1 MDRFL
6 KSATPS
12 IFVTKKFELGSHIYE
27 KYFFIMRS
35 LFVRNVLKNTNL
47 KIERIEKP
55 TLRFLYKQQYA
66 SRQLIICLSKKQLAS
81 LFFMER
87 YISFVV

>member
-1 MDRFL
+1 MGHFL
-6 KSATPS
+6 QSATPS
-12 IFVTKKFELGSHIYE
+12 VFVTKKFELGSHIYE

-66 SRQLIICLSKKQLAS
+66 SRQPVIICLSKK
-81 LFFMER
+81 
-87 YISFVV
+87 